1 MHPRV
6 IGVLRLGRS
15 PWSALGAFALLA
27 IIHTWPLASNPAHL
41 SRVDNADYSLNA
53 WAVSWVAHQL
63 PRDPRHLF
71 DANIFHPEP
80 LTLAYSEAMIVQG
93 VMAIPLRA
101 VGASPVAT
109 FNILFVLGLALTGWA
124 FCLLV
129 VRWTGSWSAGYIAG
143 SLAAFNSSVLV
154 RLPHLQTQH
163 VEFVAL
169 MLFALDRLF
178 VSQRFRDAVLL
189 GLAWALHGMTSIYL
203 LVFSIWMLPFAVIG
217 GLGAWGRKRP
227 LVTIA
232 LLTAAAAIGI
242 AMMWPYLSAYRQLHD
257 RSGFER
263 TVYDAELFAGRWVD
277 YLATGSRLHYTLWSS
292 RFFEMSRSPSFPG
305 VVGLALAGLG
315 LAWRETRRDSRVQMC
330 LAAALGCLAV
340 SFAPHLSFY
349 PTLHRAIPLFRAV
362 RVPAHLGQM
371 VLMMLAV
378 IAGFGAAGLGRRW
391 PNDQSW
397 PVVALAL
404 VLVINVESL
413 RAPIGWR
420 RFDGIPKIYTDL
432 AGVPNAIVAELPL
445 TPPTW
450 SPPMSL
456 LMIYSTAHWHPMLNG
471 YSGFQ
476 PQSYRDTYQAA
487 EDFPSDS
494 SLIALHQRGV
504 THVFV
509 HRQELGEQRFA
520 AIRNIASLQWQ
531 NDDGEIYLYKL
542 R

>member
-6 IGVLRLGRS
+6 IRVLRLGRS

-27 IIHTWPLASNPAHL
+27 VIHTWPLASNPAHL

-53 WAVSWVAHQL
+53 WAVSWVAHRL

-71 DANIFHPEP
+71 DANIFYPEP

-101 VGASPVAT
+101 VGASPVTT
-109 FNILFVLGLALTGWA
+109 FNILFILGLALTGWA

-169 MLFALDRLF
+169 MLFALDRIF
-178 VSQRFRDAVLL
+178 VSQRVRDAGLL
-189 GLAWALHGMTSIYL
+189 GLAWALHGLTSIYL

-217 GLGAWGRKRP
+217 GARAWLRRRP
-227 LVTIA
+227 ALTFELLVV
-232 LLTAAAAIGI
+232 AAGIGVAI
-242 AMMWPYLSAYRQLHD
+242 MWPYVLAYRHLHD
-257 RSGFER
+257 RTGFER
-263 TVYDAELFAGRWVD
+263 TVYDAELFSGRWVD
-277 YLATGSRLHYTLWSS
+277 YLATGSRVHYALWSH

-305 VVGLALAGLG
+305 IVGAALAILG
-315 LAWRETRRDSRVQMC
+315 LTWRETREDSRLQMC
-330 LAAALGCLAV
+330 LAAAIGCLAV

-349 PTLHRAIPLFRAV
+349 PALHRAIPLFRAV
-362 RVPAHLGQM
+362 RVPAHLGQL

-378 IAGFGAAGLGRRW
+378 IAGFGAAGLHRRW
-391 PNDQSW
+391 QNRDSW
-397 PVVALAL
+397 PVAAL
-404 VLVINVESL
+404 VLCLLVNLEAL

-420 RFDGIPKIYTDL
+420 RFDGIPKIYSEL
-432 AGVPNAIVAELPL
+432 AGVQQAVVAEMPL

-456 LMIYSTAHWHPMLNG
+456 LMVYSTAHWHPMLNG

-476 PQSYRDTYQAA
+476 PQSYRDTYEAVR
-487 EDFPSDS
+487 DFPDDA

-504 THVFV
+504 THVLV
-509 HRQELGEQRFA
+509 HRQELGDGRFA
-520 AIRNIASLQWQ
+520 AIANIGSLVLMD
-531 NDDGEIYLYKL
+531 DDGEIYLYRL